1 MENDVKNDM
10 QIMENMKDSYG
21 FVDYNLT
28 KSQMGHLVDM
38 IHMREQFIKT
48 PILTQTDTEDSLDRN
63 SAPLRKSCQPARDR
77 DQKVNSRVN

>member
-1 MENDVKNDM
+1 MENEVKLDM
-10 QIMENMKDSYG
+10 QIMENMKDSMG

-48 PILTQTDTEDSLDRN
+48 PILSQNDTEDSLDRS
-63 SAPLRKSCQPARDR
+63 SAPLRKSSQLQHDR
-77 DQKVNSRVN
+77 D